1 MLRRPCPG
9 ASVSSS
15 HVSGAMFEHL
25 QENFRGFKARP
36 EDPAYPQAPFPD
48 NTMGCSFGKASVI
61 RPAPILS
68 FMGPLLIGG
77 RSQDKYFFKSSECEI
92 NYNVPQIPTA
102 GKPTISC
109 DSCARDGRYSRRN
122 AKIFVDNKLATASAI
137 LVAPLTAQLLSSRSQ
152 LAEQT
157 HVADELAALKLK
169 YSSLSSTIAELAAS
183 KKLLQQQV
191 RRKDAKLSRFDEA
204 RLFADEILEE
214 PDVDDDDKKHQA
226 FIAYGLEQIEKEL
239 RANKNSKGEDL
250 KTKDRESVELMKEQF
265 LKHFENMGKFNK
277 SGNKRGIN
285 TDAPT
290 SRILYESYRRASVS
304 GQHEYETQMRSQKWL
319 PSWSTITN
327 YQRKVDPGIHG
338 FQDNYLL
345 AARLQA
351 AELPACTMDNC
362 TLVFD
367 ECTIIENVEWV
378 NGKVHGFCDIASHPL
393 KALWDLEHLASR
405 KNIDEPGEAGMAEDV
420 YERMKSFLSRHY
432 MKISLISNAG
442 AHFVVPVWLGFANDM
457 VSESLSIH
465 PALHLFYFI

>member
-1 MLRRPCPG
+1 
-9 ASVSSS
+9 
-15 HVSGAMFEHL
+15 
-25 QENFRGFKARP
+25 
-36 EDPAYPQAPFPD
+36 
-48 NTMGCSFGKASVI
+48 
-61 RPAPILS
+61 
-68 FMGPLLIGG
+68 
-77 RSQDKYFFKSSECEI
+77 
-92 NYNVPQIPTA
+92 
-102 GKPTISC
+102 
-109 DSCARDGRYSRRN
+109 
-122 AKIFVDNKLATASAI
+122 
-137 LVAPLTAQLLSSRSQ
+137 VAPLTAQLLSSRSQ
-152 LAEQT
+152 LDEQT
-157 HVADELAALKLK
+157 HVADELAALKVK
-169 YSSLSSTIAELAAS
+169 YESQSSTIAELAAS
-183 KKLLQQQV
+183 KRLLQQQV
-191 RRKDAKLSRFDEA
+191 RRLDAKLSCRVKEA

-304 GQHEYETQMRSQKWL
+304 GQHEYETQMQSQKWL

-405 KNIDEPGEAGMAEDV
+405 KNIDEPGDAGMAEDV